1 MKAIL
6 ISRIDMP
13 EVLAYAVEI
22 EELLLSYGYHVALE
36 GSTAIALG
44 RDGEGEWLDET
55 DADIVVAVGG
65 DGTVLLAVRRMK
77 RQIPIIGI
85 NKGHVGFL
93 ADLESSEAQAFF
105 RNLQRKM
112 RLEMRMRIALSA
124 GGEPLGT
131 ALNEAVI
138 VTERPAKMLRFTVVI
153 DGIEVEE
160 FRADGLVIATP
171 TGSTAYAMSGGGPI
185 VDPKFDGFLLVPLAP
200 YMLSSRPHLIESSR
214 DLRIKLE
221 SDKPAQLVFDG
232 RGSTTLMDGLDIS
245 VKRADAPAIFIDAG
259 KNFFLKV
266 REKLHSL

>member
-6 ISRIDMP
+6 ISRIDRP
-13 EVLAYAVEI
+13 DVLDYAVEI
-22 EELLLSYGYHVALE
+22 EKLLLSYGYHVALE

-65 DGTVLLAVRRMK
+65 DGTVLLAVQRME

-85 NKGHVGFL
+85 NKGHIGFL
-93 ADLESSEAQAFF
+93 ADLEDTEVEDFF
-105 RNLQRKM
+105 RDFQRHMK
-112 RLEMRMRIALSA
+112 LELRMRIVLSA
-124 GGEPLGT
+124 DGEPLGT

-138 VTERPAKMLRFTVVI
+138 VTERPAKLLRFTIII
-153 DGIEVEE
+153 DGVAVEE
-160 FRADGLVIATP
+160 FRSDGLIIATP

-200 YMLSSRPHLIESSR
+200 YMLSSRPHVIESSR
-214 DLRIKLE
+214 DLKIRLE
-221 SDKPAQLVFDG
+221 SDKPAQIVFDG
-232 RGSTTLMDGLDIS
+232 RGSTALHDGMDIS
-245 VKRADAPAIFIDAG
+245 VKRAETPAVFIDAG

-266 REKLHSL
+266 REKLHGL